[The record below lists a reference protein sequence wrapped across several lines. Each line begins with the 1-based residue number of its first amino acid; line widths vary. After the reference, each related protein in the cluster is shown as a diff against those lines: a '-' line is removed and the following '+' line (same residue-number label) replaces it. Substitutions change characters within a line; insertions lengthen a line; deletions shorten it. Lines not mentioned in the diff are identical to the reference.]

1 MNIKDAI
8 QKLAATGDELYCKIC
23 VVDAVDEA
31 ARTIDCTPINEDDA
45 PVLGVNLQANQ
56 DGTVGVAAFPAVGSY
71 VVVAFLGKSAGVV
84 VLTEEITKISLGIGE
99 TTAEIIDRQI
109 DMQVGETTI
118 KISPDGVVINGGDNY
133 GMVKIKELTDKL
145 NAFIDAFNSHT
156 HTIQAG
162 NVNVVGSQT
171 AQSNPAPVVV
181 PAIDLRHDKFSQVDY
196 ENEQVKH

>member
-1 MNIKDAI
+1 MTIQDAI
-8 QKLAATGDELYCKIC
+8 KKLAATGDELYCKIC
-23 VVDAVDEA
+23 TVNAVDET

-56 DGTVGVAAFPAVGSY
+56 DGAVGVAAFPAVGSY

-84 VLTEEITKISLGIGE
+84 VLTEELTKISLAIGE
-99 TTAEIIDRQI
+99 TTAEIIDGHI
-109 DMQVGETTI
+109 DMQVGKTTI
-118 KISPDGVVINGGDNY
+118 EISPDGVVINGGDND

-145 NAFIDAFNSHT
+145 NAFIDAFNGHT

-162 NVNVVGSQT
+162 NVNVTGTQA
-171 AQSNPAPVVV
+171 AQSNPAPVIV
-181 PAIDLRHDKFSQVDY
+181 PAIDLRHGKFVKTDY

>member
-1 MNIKDAI
+1 MTIQDAI
-8 QKLAATGDELYCKIC
+8 KKLAATGDELYCKIC

-71 VVVAFLGKSAGVV
+71 VVVAFLGKAAGVV
-84 VLTEEITKISLGIGE
+84 VLTEEITRISLAIGD
-99 TTAEIIDRQI
+99 TAAEITDGAV
-109 DMQVGETTI
+109 DMQVGKTTI
-118 KISPDGVVINGGDNY
+118 EISPDGVIINGGDNY

-156 HTIQAG
+156 HTIASG
-162 NVNVVGSQT
+162 NVNVTGSQT
-171 AQSNPAPVVV
+171 AQTNPAPVVV
-181 PAIDLRHDKFSQVDY
+181 PAIDLRHGKFSQTDY
-196 ENEQVKH
+196 ENEKVKH